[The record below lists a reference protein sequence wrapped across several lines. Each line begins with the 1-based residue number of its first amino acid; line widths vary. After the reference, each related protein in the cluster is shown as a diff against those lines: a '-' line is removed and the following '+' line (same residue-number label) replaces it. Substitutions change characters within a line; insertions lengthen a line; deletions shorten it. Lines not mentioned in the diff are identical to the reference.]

1 MADVK
6 SVLKTIFPF
15 LSAAASLGGPP
26 AVLAAQVLGK
36 ALGAD
41 GAPVQVDPTESGIM
55 GALAKANASPDQV
68 LAAQKAEL
76 EFQIEK
82 AKLEPQHQEEL
93 ERIAA
98 ADRDSARKREMAVK
112 DTMPGQLAWLAV
124 LSLMGCILLIAFGNL
139 DGGARDAVLTLTGF
153 VGASYKDV
161 YGYFFG
167 SSSGQDKAIQ
177 NGGKQ

>member
-6 SVLKTIFPF
+6 GVLRTIFPF

-26 AVLAAQVLGK
+26 AVLAASILGK
-36 ALGAD
+36 ALGTD
-41 GAPVQVDPTESGIM
+41 TSPLQIEPTESGIV
-55 GALAKANASPDQV
+55 GALAKANASPDQM
-68 LAAQKAEL
+68 LQAQKAEL
-76 EFQIEK
+76 EFQIQK
-82 AKLEPQHQEEL
+82 AQLEPQHQEEL

-98 ADRDSARKREMAVK
+98 ADRDSARKREVAVK

-124 LSLMGCILLIAFGNL
+124 LSLMGCILLIAFGKL

-167 SSSGQDKAIQ
+167 SSSGQDKAIA
-177 NGGKQ
+177 NGGK